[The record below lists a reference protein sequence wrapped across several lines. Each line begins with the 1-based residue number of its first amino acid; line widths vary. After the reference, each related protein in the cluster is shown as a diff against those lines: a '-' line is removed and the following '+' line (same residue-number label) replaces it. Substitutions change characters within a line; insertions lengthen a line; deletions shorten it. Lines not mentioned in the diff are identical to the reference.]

1 MKRLVRWMMPK
12 KSTILS
18 VERPGYESIT
28 AKPAE
33 PHKPGAGDSH
43 IADDAE
49 FQGLMVH
56 RGQKL
61 VISGEC
67 NGEFRQTRRGASLFV
82 NDSATLNGVLV
93 TTNLAMDGK
102 FTGSIE
108 AQSVSVGRNG
118 KVHGE
123 VEYETFACEGELNE
137 VVFKHTEYFR
147 SRTHKGD
154 SLRI

>member
-1 MKRLVRWMMPK
+1 MRLVRPRR
-12 KSTILS
+12 STHLS
-18 VERPGYESIT
+18 VDRPGYESIT
-28 AKPAE
+28 AKPME
-33 PHKPGAGDSH
+33 PHKPESGDSH

-49 FQGLMVH
+49 FQGVVVH
-56 RGQKL
+56 RGLKL

-67 NGEFRQTRRGASLFV
+67 NGEFRQTRRGASLLV
-82 NDSATLNGVLV
+82 NDTATLNGVLV

-123 VEYETFACEGELNE
+123 IEYETFACDGEINE
-137 VVFKHTEYFR
+137 VVFKHIEYFR
-147 SRTHKGD
+147 RSTHKGD

>member
-1 MKRLVRWMMPK
+1 MLWVRPKR
-12 KSTILS
+12 STHLS
-18 VERPGYESIT
+18 ADRPGYESIT
-28 AKPAE
+28 AKPTE
-33 PHKPGAGDSH
+33 PHRPETGDSH

-49 FQGLMVH
+49 FQGVVVH

-67 NGEFRQTRRGASLFV
+67 NGEFRQTRRGASLLI
-82 NDSATLNGVLV
+82 NGTATLNGVLV
-93 TTNLAMDGK
+93 TTNLALDGK

-123 VEYETFACEGELNE
+123 IEYETFTCDGELNE
-137 VVFKHTEYFR
+137 VVFKHTEYYR
-147 SRTHKGD
+147 RRTHKGD

>member
-1 MKRLVRWMMPK
+1 VRWMMPRR
-12 KSTILS
+12 STILS

-28 AKPAE
+28 AKPAA
-33 PHKPGAGDSH
+33 PHTPGIGDSH

-49 FQGLMVH
+49 FQGVVVH

-123 VEYETFACEGELNE
+123 VEYETFSCDGELQE

-147 SRTHKGD
+147 RHTQKGD